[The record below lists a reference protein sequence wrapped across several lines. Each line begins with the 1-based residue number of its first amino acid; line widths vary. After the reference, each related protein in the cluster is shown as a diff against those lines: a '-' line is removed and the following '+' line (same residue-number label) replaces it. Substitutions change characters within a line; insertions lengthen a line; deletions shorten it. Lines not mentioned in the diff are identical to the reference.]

1 MSAVAVAARSDD
13 AMLVRPTR
21 SRVEPGCADGL
32 PACHGIDRSSD
43 PSPLVHV
50 VAVAT
55 LAAVMTLASVATL
68 AAVAAALCCRCGFT
82 LPSLLLDEAI
92 LAAVAAA
99 LGCSCGCAWLQCPVT
114 VDGSQWEEKRQRHRQ
129 RQRQRQRQKRY
140 G

>member
-13 AMLVRPTR
+13 AMLARPTR

-32 PACHGIDRSSD
+32 PAFHGIDRSSD

-82 LPSLLLDEAI
+82 LPSLLRDEAT

-99 LGCSCGCAWLQCPVT
+99 LGCSCGFTLKSPVT
-114 VDGSQWEEKRQRHRQ
+114 EPGSQWEEKMQ
-129 RQRQRQRQKRY
+129 RQRQMRY

>member
-32 PACHGIDRSSD
+32 SACHGIDRSSD

-99 LGCSCGCAWLQCPVT
+99 LGCSCGFTLESPVT
-114 VDGSQWEEKRQRHRQ
+114 VAGSQWEEKRQRQ
-129 RQRQRQRQKRY
+129 RQRQRQMRY

>member
-32 PACHGIDRSSD
+32 SACHGIDRSSD

-99 LGCSCGCAWLQCPVT
+99 LGCSCGFTLESLVT
-114 VDGSQWEEKRQRHRQ
+114 VAGSQWEEKRQMQ
-129 RQRQRQRQKRY
+129 RQRQRQMRY